1 MIKWENMHR
10 KVYKLFS
17 NSAPGKICLY
27 LLHPGITS
35 RAPKSTQL
43 HMGAGHL
50 IASPL
55 IYMAGTL
62 PIGAISASPE
72 AVFKSILFVT

>member
-1 MIKWENMHR
+1 MHR
-10 KVYKLFS
+10 KFYKLFN

-43 HMGAGHL
+43 PHGCW
-50 IASPL
+50 ASDRQSF

-72 AVFKSILFVT
+72 AVFKNILFVT